1 MVYLDQLLIRTMSYG
16 VLALLAQTQ
25 LAVGTVVDRRY
36 NPDDRTFYSTV
47 NLVHKQPFT

>member
-1 MVYLDQLLIRTMSYG
+1 MVYLDQLLIRIMSYG
-16 VLALLAQTQ
+16 VLAQTQ